1 MKKFFVLTMLL
12 FCGMSVALAQK
23 PAEIKFDKLTHDFG
37 TFSEKEP
44 VVSCT
49 FSFTNVG
56 ESPLIINQA
65 VASCGCTVPEYTKT
79 PIQPGEKGEIKVTY
93 NGTGKFPGHFKKS
106 ITVRTNGA
114 VEMTRLY
121 IEGEMTEAKE
131 KKNPCRLAGVFYL
144 ELIGEAYRTIFL
156 ELPVTE
162 FAIPDAGIV
171 ETREEE
177 QISSDILR
185 HTEFEGILP
194 LYLCTF
200 V

>member
-1 MKKFFVLTMLL
+1 MQVMILVLTMLL
-12 FCGMSVALAQK
+12 FCGISATLAQK
-23 PAEIKFDKLTHDFG
+23 PAEIKFDKLTHNFG

-44 VVSCT
+44 VVNCAFT
-49 FSFTNVG
+49 FTNVG

-121 IEGEMTEAKE
+121 IEGEMTEAK
-131 KKNPCRLAGVFYL
+131 
-144 ELIGEAYRTIFL
+144 
-156 ELPVTE
+156 
-162 FAIPDAGIV
+162 
-171 ETREEE
+171 
-177 QISSDILR
+177 
-185 HTEFEGILP
+185 
-194 LYLCTF
+194 
-200 V
+200 

>member
-1 MKKFFVLTMLL
+1 MKKILVLTMLL

-23 PAEIKFDKLTHDFG
+23 PAEIKFDKLTHNFG

-49 FSFTNVG
+49 FTFTNVG

-79 PIQPGEKGEIKVTY
+79 PIKPGESGEIKVTY

-121 IEGEMTEAKE
+121 IEGEMTEAK
-131 KKNPCRLAGVFYL
+131 
-144 ELIGEAYRTIFL
+144 
-156 ELPVTE
+156 
-162 FAIPDAGIV
+162 
-171 ETREEE
+171 
-177 QISSDILR
+177 
-185 HTEFEGILP
+185 
-194 LYLCTF
+194 
-200 V
+200 